1 MTGFSE
7 PADIID
13 AFAAALNA
21 KDAERLGDLFSE
33 DAQFVNV
40 RGVLMHGRHGI
51 VQGHKVSFAGP
62 LAGSVFQFDSVD
74 QSLITPDVAVLQ
86 AHCLRDR
93 LPTHLRAQARRLP
106 LFFNLSPVG
115 ARTAGGPLPRRTYRY
130 CPLVELPDSS
140 NRPGRAPG
148 SGRKLPL
155 TLFGSADDV
164 AVSAPRVTRHAPD
177 VNCRTAASGPN
188 ANYRRVCASNVPPS
202 VPEVAK
208 NGDPADLDVDV
219 FRHVDIDVPA
229 GEQEGYGRARLIH
242 HRIAEVE
249 VQIAEDRRATGP
261 PA

>member
-86 AHCLRDR
+86 AHCLRVQLVAR
-93 LPTHLRAQARRLP
+93 RGPHGWRAVAAANVPVLPTG
-106 LFFNLSPVG
+106 G
-115 ARTAGGPLPRRTYRY
+115 A
-130 CPLVELPDSS
+130 S
-140 NRPGRAPG
+140 
-148 SGRKLPL
+148 
-155 TLFGSADDV
+155 
-164 AVSAPRVTRHAPD
+164 
-177 VNCRTAASGPN
+177 
-188 ANYRRVCASNVPPS
+188 
-202 VPEVAK
+202 
-208 NGDPADLDVDV
+208 
-219 FRHVDIDVPA
+219 
-229 GEQEGYGRARLIH
+229 
-242 HRIAEVE
+242 
-249 VQIAEDRRATGP
+249 
-261 PA
+261 

>member
-13 AFAAALNA
+13 AFAAALKA

-93 LPTHLRAQARRLP
+93 LPDAPPGTGPAVPARLAGRCRGERTGTAHRWSFLTH
-106 LFFNLSPVG
+106 PVG
-115 ARTAGGPLPRRTYRY
+115 QAGHRGQAGSCRSLSLVRRMMS
-130 CPLVELPDSS
+130 L
-140 NRPGRAPG
+140 
-148 SGRKLPL
+148 
-155 TLFGSADDV
+155 
-164 AVSAPRVTRHAPD
+164 
-177 VNCRTAASGPN
+177 
-188 ANYRRVCASNVPPS
+188 
-202 VPEVAK
+202 
-208 NGDPADLDVDV
+208 
-219 FRHVDIDVPA
+219 
-229 GEQEGYGRARLIH
+229 
-242 HRIAEVE
+242 
-249 VQIAEDRRATGP
+249 
-261 PA
+261 